1 MQSVTLQMKN
11 LNFFIAGLLIVFILP
26 SSNVNG
32 QQIKK
37 TVTGPELWLTDPG
50 HGVLFK
56 RQDQNTKQTIASEN
70 SPQITIN
77 PSKTYQEIDG
87 FGFALTGGSAVLINK
102 MSTVK
107 QIQLLKELFGTGKG
121 EIGTSYLRVSIGASD
136 LDDHVF
142 SYDDLSAGKTDA
154 DLKGFSL
161 ANDHRALIPVL
172 KKILAINPNIK
183 ILGSPWSPPAWMKT
197 NDSTSGG
204 HLKPEYY
211 HTYSQYLIKYIK
223 GMAANGISI
232 DAITIQNEPL
242 NADNNPSMVME
253 ATEQANFIKNNLG
266 PDFEAAKIKTKII
279 LYDHN
284 ADRPDYPITILN
296 NPQAK
301 KYVDGS
307 AFHLYGGKIEA
318 LSEVHKAHPDK
329 NLYFTEQWVGAPG
342 NMEKELRFAVKELII
357 GATRNWCR
365 NVLEWNLASDPDQ
378 KPHTPGGCDRCLGA
392 VTINNDVI
400 TRNPAYYIIAHA
412 AKFVRPGSRRIE
424 SNYLKDLPNVAF
436 LTPAG
441 TMVLIVLNDST
452 SAQTFKVK
460 YRGKLV
466 VSALNPGS
474 TGTYV
479 F

>member
-1 MQSVTLQMKN
+1 MN
-11 LNFFIAGLLIVFILP
+11 NFKFYTIGALIVSVLL
-26 SSNVNG
+26 SLNANG

-37 TVTGPELWLTDPG
+37 QKTAPELWLTDPD
-50 HGVLFK
+50 HGILFK
-56 RQDQNTKQTIASEN
+56 LQDPNAKQRTASKS
-70 SPQITIN
+70 SPQITID

-87 FGFALTGGSAVLINK
+87 FGFALTGGSAMLISK
-102 MSTVK
+102 MSAHK
-107 QIQLLKELFGTGKG
+107 QAELLKELFGVDKTN
-121 EIGTSYLRVSIGASD
+121 IGTSYLRISIGASD

-154 DLKGFSL
+154 DLKEFSL
-161 ANDHRALIPVL
+161 ANDQRALIPVL
-172 KKILAINPNIK
+172 KKILAINPHIK
-183 ILGSPWSPPAWMKT
+183 ILGSPWSPPVWMKT
-197 NDSTSGG
+197 NDSTAGG

-211 HTYSQYLIKYIK
+211 HTYSQYLVKYVK
-223 GMAANGISI
+223 GMAANGIRI

-242 NADNNPSMVME
+242 NPDNNPSMVME
-253 ATEQANFIKNNLG
+253 APEQASFIKNNLG
-266 PDFEAAKIKTKII
+266 PDFEAAKIKTRII

-296 NPQAK
+296 DPQAK

-342 NMEKELRFAVKELII
+342 NMEKELRFAIKELII
-357 GATRNWCR
+357 GATRNWCQ
-365 NVLEWNLASDPDQ
+365 NVLEWNLASDQDQ

-392 VTINNDVI
+392 ITINGDKV

-412 AKFVRPGSRRIE
+412 SKFVRPGSRRIE
-424 SNYLKDLPNVAF
+424 SNYLKELPNVAF
-436 LTPAG
+436 LTPTG
-441 TMVLIVLNDST
+441 NIVLIVFNDSA
-452 SAQTFKVK
+452 SAQTFKVR
-460 YRGKLV
+460 YQGKLV
-466 VSALNPGS
+466 ASALNPGS